1 MSLIRKIT
9 SLTTGLSLLL
19 CLFSFQNGIAETEH
33 SSQIK
38 ALKDQL
44 GKLSEHSQGREYAQ
58 LSYELGCLYF
68 DVEDY
73 VTANQYF
80 CRVGDLDRKITAGR
94 LGADNQYKIGES
106 FFWQSHYDSAAIHL
120 LVALVVFPD
129 ILTSADSTKI
139 LKRIGDSYSYMG
151 DLRQSHTYKF
161 QGIEILLKEGGDKNK
176 ADAFYSLGEIY
187 YEEDNYSAAIEKLEA
202 AILLYERVGDIS
214 DISYCEDLLANV
226 YFEMK
231 DFEKSLD
238 YRLRSS
244 DEKYGLISAYERGH
258 AKHSIAEAYLALEDY
273 EKALPLLLE
282 ALRIR
287 ENSNQ
292 KEESI
297 LTGLALAN
305 WYILNGNCKKGM
317 KMFKRYLQK
326 AKKLQVQPV
335 LQKAFKELSEASSRC
350 GDFKAA
356 IAYKDKYIL
365 LKDSLSDVRTKIQV
379 ANLGAIYEL
388 KERNQ
393 QMAVLQKENQ
403 VTQLYMFLA
412 IGFILILLLAGFM
425 GYLMFSQK
433 SLHSEVL
440 EKKNEKI
447 EDQFAIISAA
457 NDKLERVNKDL
468 EQFAYIVSHDL
479 KAPLNT
485 IGSYTSLLKRRY
497 TDSFDQSGQEF
508 MAFITDGVKHMGNL
522 LDDVLLY
529 SKSKND
535 EIELKS
541 LSLKDLIEKVLF
553 ALESNINEKE
563 AVIIKEFTGTVMG
576 NSTQL
581 FQLIQNLIENA
592 LKFIPKDRK
601 PIIEIKTK
609 KIGDRIQIEIKDNGI
624 GIPKES
630 QEKIFQPFQRLHSIS
645 AYKGTGVGL
654 AICQRIVEKHQG
666 KIGLCSDG
674 LAGTTFYFTLLD
686 ANQSKEEPVF
696 EEEKEMED
704 LIFSD

>member
-1 MSLIRKIT
+1 MNLIRKIT

-19 CLFSFQNGIAETEH
+19 CLFSFQNGIAEKGNT
-33 SSQIK
+33 SQIK

-44 GKLSEHSQGREYAQ
+44 AKRSKHSSSREYAQ
-58 LSYELGCLYF
+58 LSYDLGCLYF

-73 VTANQYF
+73 STANQYF
-80 CRVGDLDRKITAGR
+80 CRVGNLDRKITAGR
-94 LGADNQYKIGES
+94 LGADNQFKIGES
-106 FFWQSHYDSAAIHL
+106 FFWQSHYDSAAVHL
-120 LVALVVFPD
+120 LLALGVSPD

-139 LKRIGDSYSYMG
+139 LKRIGDAYSYMG
-151 DLRQSHTYKF
+151 DLRQSHNYKF
-161 QGIEILLKEGGDKNK
+161 QGIEILLREGGDRNR

-187 YEEDNYSAAIEKLEA
+187 YEEDNYTAAIEKLEA
-202 AILLYERVGDIS
+202 AILLYERVGHIS
-214 DISYCEDLLANV
+214 DVSYCEDLLANV
-226 YFEMK
+226 YFGMK

-258 AKHSIAEAYLALEDY
+258 AKHSIAEAYMALEDY

-287 ENSNQ
+287 ENSHQ

-305 WYILNGNCKKGM
+305 WYVLDGNCKKGIQI
-317 KMFKRYLQK
+317 FKRYLGK
-326 AKKLQVQPV
+326 AEKLQVQPV
-335 LQKAFKELSEASSRC
+335 LQKTFKELSEAASRC

-393 QMAVLQKENQ
+393 QMAVLQKENE
-403 VTQLYMFLA
+403 VTQLYMLLA
-412 IGFILILLLAGFM
+412 VGFILILLLAGFM

-447 EDQFAIISAA
+447 EDQFAAISAA

-485 IGSYTSLLKRRY
+485 IGSYTNLLKSRY
-497 TDSFDQSGQEF
+497 TDGFDETGQKFMSF
-508 MAFITDGVKHMGNL
+508 INDGVEHMGNL
-522 LDDVLLY
+522 LDDVLVY
-529 SKSKND
+529 SKSKN
-535 EIELKS
+535 EAIELEP
-541 LSLKDLIEKVLF
+541 LSLNELIEKVLF
-553 ALESNINEKE
+553 ALESRINEKE
-563 AVIIKEFTGTVMG
+563 AVIIKEFTGSVMG
-576 NSTQL
+576 NATQL
-581 FQLIQNLIENA
+581 FQLMQNLIENA

-609 KIGDRIQIEIKDNGI
+609 KIGDRIQVEIKDNGI
-624 GIPKES
+624 GIPAES
-630 QEKIFQPFQRLHSIS
+630 QEKIFQPFQRLHSTS
-645 AYKGTGVGL
+645 AFKGTGVGL

-666 KIGLCSDG
+666 EIGLCSDG

-686 ANQSKEEPVF
+686 ATPSREVPEWV
-696 EEEKEMED
+696 EEKEMED